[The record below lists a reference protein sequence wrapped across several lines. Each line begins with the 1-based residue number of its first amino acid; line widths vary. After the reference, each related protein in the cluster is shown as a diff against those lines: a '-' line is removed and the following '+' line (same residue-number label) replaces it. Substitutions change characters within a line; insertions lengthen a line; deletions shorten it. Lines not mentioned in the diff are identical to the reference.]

1 MKYIL
6 LIILL
11 NISSLKAYSQSD
23 CNHNTN
29 FWSIEYGSKSTGN
42 IENSVVFNWQ
52 SVQSPTTAQILGIYF
67 IDSLHGWASHNNNG
81 AMRTTDGGFNWSL
94 SSFNDTNFTTGYN
107 SVFFI
112 DQNTGWCVGGAI
124 QIRKTTNG
132 GVNWFKQYGPPV
144 AGIAHSVQFID
155 ANTGYIAG
163 SKNFPYVPFAAKT
176 TNGGTNWIELN
187 ASYSGAQE
195 LNKEQWFDANTG
207 WIAGYDVLLKT
218 TNGGTNFTNYYSNV
232 PPTGNGH
239 NALLCINFVNQQTG
253 WIGGSNLEKHNIY
266 ITTNAGLNWT
276 FQTNPVSVNNAY
288 AQIND
293 ITFLSPDS
301 GWAIHGTPFSGAIM
315 FTTNAGSNWIIEEG
329 SSNWFQCVTYYQ
341 RQKAWCGASAGRVW
355 YALLSPLT
363 GIENN
368 NQIPKTFSLEQNYP
382 NPFNPSTKILF
393 TIPGSSVAQ
402 TFLSVY
408 DVLGKHV
415 ATLVNGQLK
424 PGTYSVE
431 WNANNYPSG
440 VYFYKI
446 EAEGFRDT
454 KKMLLI
460 K

>member
-1 MKYIL
+1 
-6 LIILL
+6 
-11 NISSLKAYSQSD
+11 
-23 CNHNTN
+23 
-29 FWSIEYGSKSTGN
+29 
-42 IENSVVFNWQ
+42 
-52 SVQSPTTAQILGIYF
+52 
-67 IDSLHGWASHNNNG
+67 
-81 AMRTTDGGFNWSL
+81 
-94 SSFNDTNFTTGYN
+94 
-107 SVFFI
+107 
-112 DQNTGWCVGGAI
+112 
-124 QIRKTTNG
+124 
-132 GVNWFKQYGPPV
+132 
-144 AGIAHSVQFID
+144 
-155 ANTGYIAG
+155 
-163 SKNFPYVPFAAKT
+163 
-176 TNGGTNWIELN
+176 
-187 ASYSGAQE
+187 
-195 LNKEQWFDANTG
+195 
-207 WIAGYDVLLKT
+207 
-218 TNGGTNFTNYYSNV
+218 
-232 PPTGNGH
+232 
-239 NALLCINFVNQQTG
+239 
-253 WIGGSNLEKHNIY
+253 
-266 ITTNAGLNWT
+266 
-276 FQTNPVSVNNAY
+276 
-288 AQIND
+288 
-293 ITFLSPDS
+293 
-301 GWAIHGTPFSGAIM
+301 M

-424 PGTYSVE
+424 PGTYFVE